1 MKPNRRQIFTVGAA
15 AAAAATVAAS
25 TETASATTASLSSA
39 ESTEFATTTSSTG
52 PYGSGVLGSWAG
64 AQRAISTPAQIQH
77 TRDTNGVFM
86 FGDSISVQDGKALAI
101 RLLNR
106 NGTQLAVNNWSSR
119 PTSGAVDA
127 LQQWASTYGLPRRI
141 LIASGSN
148 DIFDPPKFAAEV
160 ARAVGIV
167 GQNRSLYW
175 VNIQVVRKSVT
186 AAVQLADQRNSS
198 WLNMQLY
205 DQQEKYPNLK
215 IIRWAEWLWVKPYRL
230 TNYLR
235 DGVHPTVPLGQDA
248 RNELIVQSLVS

>member
-25 TETASATTASLSSA
+25 TETATATTTSG
-39 ESTEFATTTSSTG
+39 ESTEFAATTSSSTG

-77 TRDTNGVFM
+77 TKDVNGVFM
-86 FGDSISVQDGKALAI
+86 FGDSISVQDGKSLAI
-101 RLLNR
+101 RLQGR
-106 NGTQLAVNNWSSR
+106 DGSPLAVHNWSSR

-141 LIASGSN
+141 LMASGSN
-148 DIFDPPKFAAEV
+148 DIFDPPKFAAQV
-160 ARAVGIV
+160 ARAISIV
-167 GQNRSLYW
+167 GQNRTLYW

-186 AAVQLADQRNSS
+186 STVQLADQRNSS

-230 TNYLR
+230 LNYLR

-248 RNELIVQSLVS
+248 RNELIVQSLTGR

>member
-1 MKPNRRQIFTVGAA
+1 MRPNRRQIFTVGAA

-25 TETASATTASLSSA
+25 TESASAS
-39 ESTEFATTTSSTG
+39 TSSDTG

-64 AQRAISTPAQIQH
+64 ATRAISTAAQFQH
-77 TRDTNGVFM
+77 TRETNGVFM

-101 RLLNR
+101 RLQDR
-106 NGTQLAVNNWSSR
+106 DGSPLAVNNWSSR

-127 LQQWASTYGLPRRI
+127 LQQCASAYGLPRRV
-141 LIASGSN
+141 LMASGSN
-148 DIFDPPKFAAEV
+148 DIFDPPKFAAQV
-160 ARAVGIV
+160 ARAVSIV
-167 GQNRSLYW
+167 GQNRILYW

-186 AAVQLADQRNSS
+186 STMQLADQRNSS

-205 DQQEKYPNLK
+205 DQQEKYPNLR

-230 TNYLR
+230 LNYLR

-248 RNELIVQSLVS
+248 RNELIVQSLVQR

>member
-1 MKPNRRQIFTVGAA
+1 MRPNRRQIFTAGAA
-15 AAAAATVAAS
+15 VAAS
-25 TETASATTASLSSA
+25 TVAVPALTA
-39 ESTEFATTTSSTG
+39 TEAAAFDG
-52 PYGSGVLGSWAG
+52 GLYGSGVLGSWSTRT
-64 AQRAISTPAQIQH
+64 RAISTAAQIQR

-86 FGDSISVQDGKALAI
+86 FGDSISVQDGKSLAI

-106 NGTQLAVNNWSSR
+106 DGSQMAVHNWSSR

-141 LIASGSN
+141 LMASGSN
-148 DIFDPPKFAAEV
+148 DIFDPPKFAAQV
-160 ARAVGIV
+160 DRAMSVVGPT
-167 GQNRSLYW
+167 RTLYW
-175 VNIQVVRKSVT
+175 VNIQVVRKVVT
-186 AAVQLADQRNSS
+186 APVQLADQRNSS

-205 DQQEKYPNLK
+205 DAQEKYPNLK

-248 RNELIVQSLVS
+248 RNELIVQSLTQR